1 MGKRKHIPS
10 GRFHR
15 LSQNTGV
22 FFQLHLG
29 VPNHGSRQSFF
40 QRHTDAIGKVVRLV
54 HHDDDVLQ
62 GKIHG
67 FETGLTHAVI
77 EQVIVIAD
85 EDVCVADGFARCF
98 PRTGLCRLSV
108 NGVGSADVHEFV
120 NVQGRGEDAL
130 LQSRCGCDPRFAGTS
145 FSGLTAQQREHQR
158 GLFGKGLDAH
168 ACLAHHVHQADGH
181 RTLSSFVDAPNGV
194 DHDAMLSLARREK
207 KDRFLL

>member
-29 VPNHGSRQSFF
+29 VPNHGSRQAFF

-120 NVQGRGEDAL
+120 NVQGRGEDAF
-130 LQSRCGCDPRFAGTS
+130 LQSRCGCDPRFAGTG
-145 FSGLTAQQREHQR
+145 FSWLDCTTERTPAGTLWQRVGR
-158 GLFGKGLDAH
+158 T
-168 ACLAHHVHQADGH
+168 CLLGPPCPPTGRA
-181 RTLSSFVDAPNGV
+181 SNPFVV
-194 DHDAMLSLARREK
+194 R
-207 KDRFLL
+207 